1 VRRLADLRRRRVG
14 TGLSARALQRQ
25 TPHGKRATALRDSP
39 QHDPTCKPS
48 FWPAL
53 VTRQT
58 PFAEHNATTEH
69 RLEHYRAG
77 HLRRPRSALEA
88 LEELLVLALPGRCCS
103 DVLQWTESEPR
114 SRSACGPHLQRLVH
128 VELPCLV
135 HKVLAISRRYLS

>member
-1 VRRLADLRRRRVG
+1 MEN
-14 TGLSARALQRQ
+14 GLPPYATAPSTTQPASPASGRHWSPGKPRSPNTTPQRQ
-25 TPHGKRATALRDSP
+25 
-39 QHDPTCKPS
+39 
-48 FWPAL
+48 
-53 VTRQT
+53 
-58 PFAEHNATTEH
+58 H

-88 LEELLVLALPGRCCS
+88 REELLVLALPGRCCS

-135 HKVLAISRRYLS
+135 HKVLAIRDGISARRRD